1 MVLYLNVYQKY
12 KSELKVQL
20 SLSKFRNSIFDL
32 SLFDTSNSGSLEAVN
47 FKRTQVENKKFE
59 KTIPEF

>member
-32 SLFDTSNSGSLEAVN
+32 SFFDTSNSGDPLE
-47 FKRTQVENKKFE
+47 QVPGNPSILREPK
-59 KTIPEF
+59 